1 MTSLKVLDQKKNEL
15 MGREELHALLEHHGM
30 PTPVRE
36 EILPHLE
43 SVLKVDGDR
52 ILIHKIFTQT
62 GRGESLLKVYVYD
75 RKEDMPK
82 KALEILQ
89 KRAAKRGKKSKEEPA
104 EAPKE
109 HKAEHK
115 QEAPKTEHKEAKHEE
130 HKPEHK
136 HEEHKTEHKEHDHK
150 KEEKKE

>member
-43 SVLKVDGDR
+43 NVLKVDGER

-62 GRGESLLKVYVYD
+62 GKGESLLKVYVYD

-89 KRAAKRGKKSKEEPA
+89 KRAAKKGKKKEEAAAA

-115 QEAPKTEHKEAKHEE
+115 QEAHKAEHKEAKHEE
-130 HKPEHK
+130 HKA
-136 HEEHKTEHKEHDHK
+136 EHKEHDHK